1 MMNVNQA
8 IEKMIAYYE
17 GNRHDIAH
25 FIKVHAYAKMIGE
38 MEQLDEDTQYR
49 LELAAVVHDIACP
62 LCRRKYGN
70 TNGKYQEAESDVL
83 VREFFAGKVVGIE
96 IVDRISWIV
105 SHHHTYHLCSDPD
118 YQILLEADYL
128 VNADESG
135 YAQEAIA
142 QAYDKLF
149 VTESGKRLLKLIYQI

>member
-8 IEKMIAYYE
+8 IEKMIVYYE

-25 FIKVHAYAKMIGE
+25 FIKVHAYARMIGE

-83 VREFFAGKVVGIE
+83 IREFFDGMDISTE
-96 IVDRISWIV
+96 TVDRISWIV
-105 SHHHTYHLCSDPD
+105 SHHHTYHLCMDPD

-128 VNADESG
+128 VNADESS
-135 YAQEAIA
+135 YTQEAIA

-149 VTESGKRLLKLIYQI
+149 ETESGKRLLKLIYLV